1 MNTSDVNSKTEAV
14 GNSAGQMHLCF
25 MTDGLQGK
33 EETEEGHVGVIDL
46 RHLTAMCGP
55 DLDRSGNKP
64 YKKL

>member
-1 MNTSDVNSKTEAV
+1 
-14 GNSAGQMHLCF
+14 MHLCF